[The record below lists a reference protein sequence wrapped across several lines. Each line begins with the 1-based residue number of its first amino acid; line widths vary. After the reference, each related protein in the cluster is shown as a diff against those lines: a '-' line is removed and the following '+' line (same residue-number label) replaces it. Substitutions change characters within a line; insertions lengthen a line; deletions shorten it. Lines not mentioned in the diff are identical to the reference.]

1 LRELLSGN
9 HAVAESVR
17 LARVQFVAA
26 YPITPQTPIYEKL
39 SEMESQGKLNGIM
52 MRTESE
58 HSAMAACIAASLTG
72 VRTFTATASQGIAL
86 MHEMLH
92 FAAGNR
98 VPVVM
103 CNVNRV
109 LALPWGFGSDQS
121 DSLSQR
127 DTGWIQ
133 LYCEDAQE
141 TLDTVIQAY
150 RIAEQVLFPVM
161 VVMDGFLT
169 SHFIEPVEI
178 PEQEAVDS
186 FLPAFCVPTRFDV
199 ENPAYIGN
207 VVSPEQYMFYRHRSF
222 QDMEAAREVIKLVA
236 REYGDVL
243 GRRYEV
249 VETVETGDADIVL
262 VTSGA
267 MTSTAR
273 VAIRSLRQK
282 GYRVGLIKMKLL
294 RPFPT
299 GEIRQA
305 IQGVPKVVVLDR
317 NVSIGMGGIWWQ
329 EIKNALYGM
338 DPSPEVTDCI
348 AGICGADVSPE
359 MIEEM
364 LIGALRREGS
374 ESLPRWVGREIP

>member
-1 LRELLSGN
+1 MRELLSGN
-9 HAVAESVR
+9 HAVAEAAR

-26 YPITPQTPIYEKL
+26 YPITPQSPIYEKL
-39 SEMESQGKLNGIM
+39 SEMESQGKLPGIM

-72 VRTFTATASQGIAL
+72 VRTFTATASQGLAL

-92 FAAGNR
+92 FASGNR

-141 TLDTVIQAY
+141 ALDTVIQAY

-161 VVMDGFLT
+161 VVMDGFFT

-178 PEQEAVDS
+178 PEQDAVDA
-186 FLPAFCVPTRFDV
+186 FLPPFSVPTRFDV
-199 ENPAYIGN
+199 ENPAYVGN
-207 VVSPEQYMFYRHRSF
+207 VVNPEQYMFYRHRSF
-222 QDMEAAREVIKLVA
+222 QDMEAARKVIFQVA
-236 REYGDVL
+236 GQYGDL
-243 GRRYEV
+243 MGRNHEMLQ
-249 VETVETGDADIVL
+249 EEGTQDAHVVL

-273 VAIRSLRQK
+273 VAVRSLREK
-282 GYRVGLIKMKLL
+282 GYKVGLLKMKLL
-294 RPFPT
+294 RPFPVQ
-299 GEIRQA
+299 EVRRVLKK
-305 IQGVPKVVVLDR
+305 VPKVAVLDR
-317 NVSIGMGGIWWQ
+317 NLSLGVGGIWAQ
-329 EIKNALYGM
+329 EIRSALYGM
-338 DPSPEVTDCI
+338 EPQPQVTGFI

-359 MIEEM
+359 MIEDM
-364 LIGALRREGS
+364 LLETLHRDEV
-374 ESLPRWVGREIP
+374 ESLPRWVGREI